1 MKLLLLAIGLLIL
14 CIVLFILG
22 VFSPDRS
29 RRAQRA
35 VDDLS
40 KKAED
45 RSDKSGGRLGDLT
58 RDALETARGA
68 ADASARAGRR
78 ANQKM
83 TGEEPPGRD
92 G

>member
-1 MKLLLLAIGLLIL
+1 MKILLLAGLLIL
-14 CIVLFILG
+14 CIVLFVLG
-22 VFSPDRS
+22 VFSPERS

-45 RSDKSGGRLGDLT
+45 KSDRNGGRLGDFT

-78 ANQKM
+78 VNEKVAGDDP
-83 TGEEPPGRD
+83 TDRD